1 MLEQSASATTYV
13 ADFEP
18 WHVANLAPH
27 IPEARPRWSV
37 VIPFYNER
45 QYLPETIRSL
55 AAQAEPFQLILV
67 DNASTDGSAKVA
79 METCHDVGIR
89 PILLTERRPGKVA
102 ALQCGVEAARTEFV
116 ATCDADTLY
125 PVFYL
130 TQATALLDR
139 PSVVAAIAATS
150 APSASR
156 FKRKLSGL
164 HLAIASRLLPQQCLN
179 GGAGQV
185 FRTQALK
192 AAGSFDP
199 SIWNWVLE
207 DHEIMARV
215 ERQGRIAYQS
225 DFICL
230 PSERPRT
237 GNNVSWGLADQL
249 RYHVSTAS
257 GRVAF
262 FHDYLASR
270 FRQRALTSDR
280 LRRNAQ
286 NAAQNRE
293 TPGLVALHPLRR

>member
-1 MLEQSASATTYV
+1 VLDLAASATTYV

-18 WHVANLAPH
+18 WDIANIAD
-27 IPEARPRWSV
+27 ARPRWSV

-45 QYLPETIRSL
+45 HYLPETIRSL

-79 METCHDVGIR
+79 MAACHEVGIH

-102 ALQCGVEAARTEFV
+102 ALQCGIAATRTELV

-130 TQATALLDR
+130 TRAMALLDR

-150 APSASR
+150 APAASR

-164 HLAIASRLLPQQCLN
+164 RLTISSKFLRQQCLN

-185 FRTQALK
+185 FRTQALM

-199 SIWNWVLE
+199 SVWNWVLE

-215 ERQGRIAYQS
+215 EREGRIAYGA

-237 GNNVSWGLADQL
+237 GTNLSWGLADQL
-249 RYHVSTAS
+249 RYHVSTRS
-257 GRVAF
+257 NRIAF
-262 FHDYLASR
+262 FHDYLAGR

-286 NAAQNRE
+286 NAAQHRE
-293 TPGLVALHPLRR
+293 APGLVALHPLRR

>member
-1 MLEQSASATTYV
+1 MLELAASATTYV

-18 WHVANLAPH
+18 WDIANIA
-27 IPEARPRWSV
+27 EARPRWSV

-67 DNASTDGSAKVA
+67 DNNSTDGSAKVA
-79 METCHDVGIR
+79 MATCHEVGIH

-102 ALQCGVEAARTEFV
+102 ALQTGIEATQTEFV

-130 TQATALLDR
+130 TKATALLDR
-139 PSVVAAIAATS
+139 PSAVAAIAATS

-156 FKRKLSGL
+156 FKRKMAGL
-164 HLAIASRLLPQQCLN
+164 HLAIASRFLPQQCLN

-185 FRTQALK
+185 FRTKALK

-199 SIWNWVLE
+199 AIWNWVLE

-215 ERQGRIAYQS
+215 ERQGRIAYGA
-225 DFICL
+225 DFLCL

-237 GNNVSWGLADQL
+237 GTNVSWGLADQL
-249 RYHVSTAS
+249 RYHVSAPS
-257 GRVAF
+257 SRVAF
-262 FHDYLASR
+262 FHDYLAGR

-280 LRRNAQ
+280 LRRNATQ
-286 NAAQNRE
+286 NKE
-293 TPGLVALHPLRR
+293 KSGLVALHPLRR